1 MTSRLLL
8 SLVPSGANG
17 LPFVTFLPMLEALTT
32 RLMSF
37 PPIDAF
43 RDTGLLLRDGC
54 ALSVGSGARG
64 ILLVVGEWEL
74 AFRPGR

>member
-37 PPIDAF
+37 PPIDTF
-43 RDTGLLLRDGC
+43 RDTGLLVRDGC
-54 ALSVGSGARG
+54 VSGAGSETRG
-64 ILLVVGEWEL
+64 ILLVVGECEL

>member
-8 SLVPSGANG
+8 SLVPSGASG

-43 RDTGLLLRDGC
+43 RDTGLLVREVC
-54 ALSVGSGARG
+54 ALGVGSGARG
-64 ILLVVGEWEL
+64 ILLVVGECEL

>member
-8 SLVPSGANG
+8 SLAPSGANG
-17 LPFVTFLPMLEALTT
+17 LPFVAFLPMLEALTT

-43 RDTGLLLRDGC
+43 RDTGLLVMEGC
-54 ALSVGSGARG
+54 VMGDDTGTKAIV
-64 ILLVVGEWEL
+64 LLVGEWEL
-74 AFRPGR
+74 AFRPAL